1 MYIGGGN
8 WIDWMKALG
17 MFFIVWGHL
26 SPAHLKDVIYAFNV
40 PCFFIIS
47 GFLFKDTD
55 WSTFWKKNIKGLVV
69 PYALL
74 CATVI
79 AFFAAV
85 KLYFGGMEGSY
96 LPLSILACL
105 IGDQNGIGCG
115 VGCQALWF
123 VYTLFLSKIVVNAVK
138 NNWLWQ
144 CVIIVSCMLIAY
156 CLKRLNLQLFS
167 SYVDF
172 VLAYPFFLLGYFIAK
187 KVHLDVVSVSKFVK
201 ERRTVWIYL
210 SLAICMATLFVIGN
224 YNGMVR
230 MYNADYGKNLVLL
243 LFGGCIGT
251 VSLAI
256 ISMQL
261 GSRDYKNIILIH
273 SKGSMIT
280 LAWQVVFLFAIDMLA
295 HKSIGNLVHDD
306 LFSLLLALFIYLT
319 FVPIIKFVSRYLPVL
334 VGYRR

>member
-26 SPAHLKDVIYAFNV
+26 SPEHLKDVIYAFNV

-47 GFLFKDTD
+47 GFLFKDKD

-85 KLYFGGMEGSY
+85 KLYFGGMEVTY

-123 VYTLFLSKIVVNAVK
+123 VYTLFISKIVANAVR
-138 NNWLWQ
+138 NNWSWQ
-144 CVIIVSCMLIAY
+144 CVIVVGSMIVAY

-172 VLAYPFFLLGYFIAK
+172 VLAYPFFLIGYYIAK
-187 KVHLDVVSVSKFVK
+187 NKHLDVVSVSKFVK

-256 ISMQL
+256 ISMRL
-261 GSRDYKNIILIH
+261 GSRDYKNII
-273 SKGSMIT
+273 
-280 LAWQVVFLFAIDMLA
+280 
-295 HKSIGNLVHDD
+295 SI
-306 LFSLLLALFIYLT
+306 
-319 FVPIIKFVSRYLPVL
+319 
-334 VGYRR
+334 